1 MGADFLITAAPESQQ
16 SASVLTGRVDR
27 IPVDDLLYL
36 NQELFGNEDDVE
48 DPAALAEYSRQR
60 IRSAIVEIVVRAKDR
75 RDLAVVKF
83 DQDDARRYY
92 VTGGPSYGE
101 SPTDAFDYVQVLE
114 WSGVTDD
121 KRWVD

>member
-16 SASVLTGRVDR
+16 SASVLTARVDR
-27 IPVDDLLYL
+27 MIVDDLLYM
-36 NQELFGNEDDVE
+36 NVELFGNEDGEE
-48 DPAALAEYSRQR
+48 DPAKLAEYSRQR
-60 IRSAIVEIVVRAKDR
+60 IRAAIVEIVVRSRDR
-75 RDLAVVKF
+75 RDMAVVKF

-92 VTGGPSYGE
+92 VTGGPSFGD
-101 SPTDAFDYVQVLE
+101 SPTDAFDFIQILE